1 MEIGKSIHYL
11 TGSKIHESVYR
22 TLRFPVRD
30 LIAQSTWEFVNQ
42 TTNIRIWES
51 VTNSE
56 RLWK

>member
-1 MEIGKSIHYL
+1 MEIGKSIHYI
-11 TGSKIHESVYR
+11 TGSKIYESVYR
-22 TLRFPVRD
+22 TLRFTVTD
-30 LIAQSTWEFVNQ
+30 SIAQSTWEFVNQ

>member
-1 MEIGKSIHYL
+1 MKIGKSIHYL
-11 TGSKIHESVYR
+11 TGRKIYESVYR
-22 TLRFPVRD
+22 TLRFTVTD
-30 LIAQSTWEFVNQ
+30 SIVQSTWEFVNQ